1 MKQLRFEEKDKLT
14 DILKAV
20 QDTTEEEVEVIFV
33 GSGLDQA
40 TLDKRV
46 ITTTAEKL
54 GKKRSLLILSS
65 LGLDEIWFALLGILT
80 RIELRNRKLEEK
92 RWFWFLKENP
102 EFVSTLAGELE
113 KKTTFLLEI
122 PFLFLIEISHES
134 TLKSLNIM
142 KQYGLL
148 PRDAIHATAA
158 MVSGVDT
165 IITTDEDF
173 SRVDKLTIYTCNPK
187 SLHYH

>member
-1 MKQLRFEEKDKLT
+1 MPKNIFSFKDDPPIIAYIDPSFWINYLVKGAKFHEECLHY
-14 DILKAV
+14 
-20 QDTTEEEVEVIFV
+20 
-33 GSGLDQA
+33 
-40 TLDKRV
+40 
-46 ITTTAEKL
+46 AEKL
-54 GKKRSLLILSS
+54 GKERSLLILSS

-134 TLKSLNIM
+134 TLKSLN
-142 KQYGLL
+142 
-148 PRDAIHATAA
+148 
-158 MVSGVDT
+158 
-165 IITTDEDF
+165 
-173 SRVDKLTIYTCNPK
+173 
-187 SLHYH
+187 